1 MSLPKAAH
9 YQISPSVNCYLA
21 AVSCQAGTVFSRSCC
36 FTMKKHRPERAE
48 ELQMLEAGTREDCR
62 AALLPFVLPK
72 KATRVIPWV
81 LAYKQ
86 RTKFVPLLYSS
97 ISTAECNQ

>member
-1 MSLPKAAH
+1 
-9 YQISPSVNCYLA
+9 
-21 AVSCQAGTVFSRSCC
+21 
-36 FTMKKHRPERAE
+36 MKKRRPERAE
-48 ELQMLEAGTREDCR
+48 ELQTPAAGTREDCQ
-62 AALLPFVLPK
+62 AALFPLVLPN

-97 ISTAECNQ
+97 ISTIECNQWQNLVRRAQLQKQIQRDTAQTEDIFLLMGRTL